1 MSATI
6 NTSYRQQTIIKFPGI
21 KRQLKD
27 KLLQLKQQAL
37 VVWFLARQPETPL
50 YIKLLAF
57 AVAAY
62 AFSPIDL
69 IPDFI
74 PVLGILDDLIIVP
87 LGVYLVIRLSSDESV
102 QQARLK
108 ADEALT
114 RPRSMIAA
122 LVIVAIWLI
131 LILIVL
137 GLVYSLWPARS

>member
-1 MSATI
+1 MSATT
-6 NTSYRQQTIIKFPGI
+6 NTSYRQQTIINFPGI

-137 GLVYSLWPARS
+137 GLVYSLWAARS